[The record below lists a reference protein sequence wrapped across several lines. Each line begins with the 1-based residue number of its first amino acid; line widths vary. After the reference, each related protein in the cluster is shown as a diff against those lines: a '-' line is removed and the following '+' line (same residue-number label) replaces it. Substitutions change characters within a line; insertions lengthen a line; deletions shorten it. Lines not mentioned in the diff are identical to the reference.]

1 MNDIQLLVAAL
12 EAESVADRRRAAES
26 LAMLAEQS
34 RSAAIPLLHAVTDHD
49 EDVRNWATEALEN
62 LGPPDPADTDS
73 LLNLV
78 ETSAEDDV
86 RYLALVL
93 LGRLDAGG
101 GVVFDELVA
110 SRESIQTPVV
120 LVQYLKTLSRL
131 ATEDPRRQRLR
142 EMCRRELNHADPRV
156 QAVSERLL
164 ASL

>member
-1 MNDIQLLVAAL
+1 MNDIPMLVAAL

-34 RSAAIPLLHAVTDHD
+34 RSAAIPLLHAVNDHD
-49 EDVRNWATEALEN
+49 EGVRNWATEALEN

-78 ETSAEDDV
+78 ETSAENDV

-93 LGRLDAGG
+93 LGRLEAGG
-101 GVVFDELVA
+101 SVFFDELMA
-110 SRESIQTPVV
+110 SRDSIQAPVV

-131 ATEDPRRQRLR
+131 ATENVQRQRLQ
-142 EMCRRELNHADPRV
+142 EMCRRELKHADPRV